1 MVSLDVS
8 NVVRQVD
15 ELISERWLQAKKK
28 YSFFLTMA

>member
-1 MVSLDVS
+1 MVPLNVS

-15 ELISERWLQAKKK
+15 ELIHERWLQAKKK